1 MPRHS
6 PCALLSLTLCANL
19 GYSCFFPSLIKRK
32 DIPFS
37 SVFGRSK
44 EYLPFIKDFLLHF
57 LLFGFQGASVRPCF
71 HTDSSILCLPACLRL
86 VGQSGLEPP
95 TSRLSVVCSSQLSY
109 WPGSS
114 QTPLGLPF
122 GGDEEVRTPDL
133 LRARQALSHLSYTP

>member
-19 GYSCFFPSLIKRK
+19 GYSCFFPSSIKRK
-32 DIPFS
+32 DIPFLCL
-37 SVFGRSK
+37 GRSK
-44 EYLPFIKDFLLHF
+44 EYLSHKRLSSSLLVIRF
-57 LLFGFQGASVRPCF
+57 SRCKRPSLLSYGL
-71 HTDSSILCLPACLRL
+71 SILCLPACLRL

>member
-1 MPRHS
+1 MLISVILAFSRLPLNEKTFLF
-6 PCALLSLTLCANL
+6 PLSLADQKNIFL
-19 GYSCFFPSLIKRK
+19 
-32 DIPFS
+32 
-37 SVFGRSK
+37 
-44 EYLPFIKDFLLHF
+44 IKDFLLHF

-133 LRARQALSHLSYTP
+133 LRARQALSQLSYTP